1 MKTPRTF
8 LLTTSVALASL
19 ATMAGLAGSAA
30 AEEPMITADPSYI
43 YDATLA
49 ATSNISDPAY
59 DGEVATGFRTD
70 WTVTWTVGA
79 SEPEYIVEQTAAD
92 SLPLLL
98 PVSSEVA
105 PGL

>member
-1 MKTPRTF
+1 MKTPRTL
-8 LLTTSVALASL
+8 LLTTSVALASF
-19 ATMAGLAGSAA
+19 ATMAGLAGPAA
-30 AEEPMITADPSYI
+30 AEELIISADPSYI
-43 YDATLA
+43 YDATLP
-49 ATSNISDPAY
+49 ATSDISDPAF
-59 DGEVATGFRTD
+59 DGEGATGFTTD